1 MIKTTYERLQELDT
15 FTLKVLSQGQGLNPE
30 VKDLIEHIL
39 FYERPHS
46 SDPSF
51 FIKNND

>member
-1 MIKTTYERLQELDT
+1 MIKTTYEKLQELDT
-15 FTLKVLSQGQGLNPE
+15 FTLKVLSQGQGLNTE

-51 FIKNND
+51 FIKLDF